1 MWECEKDSLLSI
13 DSYSFYVLNILRQ
26 ESRTLRSLR
35 LHQKMRQWEKT
46 GWTFSRSMYR
56 WLWCMKMLPV
66 KKKKKTAICW
76 LCLTALLSL
85 WALCTHA
92 RLNALWKSGLTSR
105 LINVNIP
112 QQTAHRWGLI
122 YEHKLPV
129 WVSLYFISRFV
140 NGMSLVM
147 ELQSQIP
154 AGTPSPPSCVESE
167 GQRMIWALKWEIIC
181 CKSLK
186 QCNCSV
192 SQLSFLFPGPQFY
205 SC

>member
-1 MWECEKDSLLSI
+1 M
-13 DSYSFYVLNILRQ
+13 
-26 ESRTLRSLR
+26 LRSLR
-35 LHQKMRQWEKT
+35 FHQKMRQWEKT
-46 GWTFSRSMYR
+46 GWTFSRGIYR

-66 KKKKKTAICW
+66 KKQKKTAICW
-76 LCLTALLSL
+76 LCLTPLLSL

-92 RLNALWKSGLTSR
+92 RLNALWKSGLTPR

-129 WVSLYFISRFV
+129 RVSLYFISRFV

-154 AGTPSPPSCVESE
+154 AGTPFSSWLCWVRIPANNLGIKITNNLLQEFETMQLFSFS
-167 GQRMIWALKWEIIC
+167 IIIYLSWAE
-181 CKSLK
+181 
-186 QCNCSV
+186 
-192 SQLSFLFPGPQFY
+192 FY
-205 SC
+205 SCSKSLIWLTHCSCVAL

>member
-1 MWECEKDSLLSI
+1 MRKDR
-13 DSYSFYVLNILRQ
+13 LNIFKRYIQ
-26 ESRTLRSLR
+26 MTMVYENAAC
-35 LHQKMRQWEKT
+35 Q
-46 GWTFSRSMYR
+46 
-56 WLWCMKMLPV
+56 
-66 KKKKKTAICW
+66 KKKTAICW

-92 RLNALWKSGLTSR
+92 RLNALWKSGLTPR

-129 WVSLYFISRFV
+129 RVSLYFISCFV

-154 AGTPSPPSCVESE
+154 AGTPSPPGCVESE
-167 GQRMIWALKWEIIC
+167 GQRIIWAFKLQIIC
-181 CKSLK
+181 CKNLK

-192 SQLSFLFPGPQFY
+192 SQLSFIFKNRQNMQNSKNVKKFD
-205 SC
+205 